1 MAAFRPWRFKSSLG
15 HPLRPLVRP
24 NRLGVLLFSVYC
36 RTMSNRATSR
46 HVRRMVGA
54 RRSPQ
59 PGLTSPHRSRPESP
73 TPHRSDRTD
82 HAGHPGASR
91 SRRRRTPRL
100 AGDPVRHRVD
110 AIHREDPVEPC
121 LHSLTPLRRGIMP
134 PCPPSPLGPPPS
146 SPASPGHML
155 DAVPDLRLQWRM
167 LSPENRRRP
176 IRPMRPW
183 RQPCAAGRAARDT
196 PRPGH
201 TSRPP
206 RTSPN
211 TRPVTPSR
219 ARPRQSCEGT
229 HSIPLLDHP
238 VPKAAHRKFITN
250 NFGPTPLAP
259 NIFLIQLRNNPDCR
273 EIYPY

>member
-15 HPLRPLVRP
+15 HSLGPLVRP

-121 LHSLTPLRRGIMP
+121 LHSLTPLRRGIMLP
-134 PCPPSPLGPPPS
+134 SLSTRSSAEQPCQPRTH
-146 SPASPGHML
+146 A
-155 DAVPDLRLQWRM
+155 
-167 LSPENRRRP
+167 RRRP
-176 IRPMRPW
+176 RSATAVAHALSREPPPADPADATLAPTMRRRPRCQGHP
-183 RQPCAAGRAARDT
+183 Q
-196 PRPGH
+196 PGH
-201 TSRPP
+201 TSRPS

-250 NFGPTPLAP
+250 NFGLTPLTP
-259 NIFLIQLRNNPDCR
+259 NIFLIQLGNNPDSR

>member
-1 MAAFRPWRFKSSLG
+1 
-15 HPLRPLVRP
+15 
-24 NRLGVLLFSVYC
+24 VYC

-46 HVRRMVGA
+46 HVRRTVGA

-91 SRRRRTPRL
+91 SRRRRTPGLRVIRSVIVSMPSTGRIRSSRAFTRSRHY
-100 AGDPVRHRVD
+100 AG
-110 AIHREDPVEPC
+110 ASC
-121 LHSLTPLRRGIMP
+121 
-134 PCPPSPLGPPPS
+134 CPPSPLGPPPS

-155 DAVPDLRLQWRM
+155 VAVPDLRLQWRM

-183 RQPCAAGRAARDT
+183 RQRCAAGRAARDNPAARDT
-196 PRPGH
+196 RSQGHPQPGH
-201 TSRPP
+201 TSRPS

-238 VPKAAHRKFITN
+238 VPKAAHREFITN
-250 NFGPTPLAP
+250 NFGQSPLGP
-259 NIFLIQLRNNPDCR
+259 NILLIQLGNNPDCR